1 MLRWCERWSADRPR
15 TAMDMSRLLSSHGHR
30 RAVGTWW
37 RAHTRGA
44 SPPSSLARRGT
55 ATQLRA
61 LGSDGDHATD
71 PPPRP
76 VRSPRDG
83 AGRRPGRR
91 GGWCHGERRGR
102 HGARRRGVRH
112 RRPLLAARRQRRH
125 RRVDVQDRQPLRA
138 GVQAAQRHHDGQSCT
153 ATEDLAQLLARLPAE
168 GVEGDR
174 RRREGAASTR
184 PTAGTSCGSPRRSRW
199 RPAASTPSWWRT
211 TTTRRGTP
219 TPGSATGWPARP
231 RSSP

>member
-30 RAVGTWW
+30 RAASARGG

-44 SPPSSLARRGT
+44 SPPWSLAPRGT

-91 GGWCHGERRGR
+91 GGWCHASPAGR
-102 HGARRRGVRH
+102 HRARRRGVRH
-112 RRPLLAARRQRRH
+112 RRPLLPARRQRRH
-125 RRVDVQDRQPLRA
+125 RRVTTRSTTLPA
-138 GVQAAQRHHDGQSCT
+138 GVRAALRHHQVT
-153 ATEDLAQLLARLPAE
+153 APATEDLPRFHLDFLLPVRQVT
-168 GVEGDR
+168 GR
-174 RRREGAASTR
+174 RRQGRASTR
-184 PTAGTSCGSPRRSRW
+184 PTATSCGSPRRSRW
-199 RPAASTPSWWRT
+199 RPAEVHRRGRVRRS
-211 TTTRRGTP
+211 TRRDSYAGERNWLA
-219 TPGSATGWPARP
+219 SDQ